1 MISRKSFCA
10 AFALFA
16 ALSSFAIEVNR
27 SEIES
32 AGNSDAV
39 VFKNYAGPHTVI
51 NTVEQIRG
59 IGSGVGASIA
69 ANVDNFTTA
78 GTQNRYYAI
87 HAIDPQEQGK
97 LDADIFIIGSNA
109 TVDHVTNLRR
119 IISAYLSTVYGYSRS
134 DADVL
139 ATFVTVYNAVY
150 RGNINYFSG
159 KYKKIVMD
167 NISADKVG
175 LDLNYE
181 NWPGKTQLVIP
192 LNDVRG
198 GLSAVDTSVISDKN
212 VIKQMQDDDDKN
224 LDARK
229 GMVDIKERES
239 DYASVEAQESQKE
252 AAAESVKLKGEQ
264 QKSAEANKEATA
276 AQNEATRAEKAAEDA
291 IKAAEAAQK
300 AAEAAQKAAEEAQK
314 AAQAAQKAAEE
325 ALKAAQENPND
336 KKAQDNAAQKQAQ
349 AEKQQAQAEQKQA
362 VAEQKKNDAEQKKNT
377 AEEKKTV
384 AEEKKTVA
392 EEKKADAA
400 KQAEKTAAQAEKT
413 AAAQDKAAEK
423 QAQADKKLNEAQGER
438 SEIAKD
444 QQEIIKNETAV
455 AEDKIAYGLIT
466 IDEIGAMSEIVRVN
480 SETGA
485 LIKASPVSVIRSR
498 TVYEDVDNFVAI
510 AGTNIGNGAV
520 KLVLID
526 KDKMEIIKESNES
539 ISETSVLVEA
549 DGRYYCVINDNGGN
563 FYVGRFNEKAE
574 LQLKSPVAVKAAT
587 PITITSKGVLVTGN
601 NGKPV
606 LLNIKDLTEI
616 KISGK

>member
-16 ALSSFAIEVNR
+16 ALSSFALEVNR

-51 NTVEQIRG
+51 NTVEQIRA
-59 IGSGVGASIA
+59 IGSGVGTSIA

-97 LDADIFIIGSNA
+97 LDADIFIIGSSA
-109 TVDHVTNLRR
+109 SVDHITNLRR
-119 IISAYLSTVYGYSRS
+119 IISAYLSSVYGYSRA

-150 RGNINYFSG
+150 RGNIDYFSG

-175 LDLNYE
+175 IDLNYE

-192 LNDVRG
+192 LYNVRG

-239 DYASVEAQESQKE
+239 DNATAEAQESQKK
-252 AAAESVKLKGEQ
+252 AAEEAVKLRDEQ
-264 QKSAEANKEATA
+264 QKSAEANKEANA
-276 AQNEATRAEKAAEDA
+276 AQNEASRAEKAAADA
-291 IKAAEAAQK
+291 LK

-314 AAQAAQKAAEE
+314 AAEAARKAAEE
-325 ALKAAQENPND
+325 ALKAAQANPND
-336 KKAQDNAAQKQAQ
+336 KKAQDDAAQKQAQ
-349 AEKQQAQAEQKQA
+349 ADQKQAQADQKQA
-362 VAEQKKNDAEQKKNT
+362 VADQKKNDAEQKKNT
-377 AEEKKTV
+377 ADEKKNV
-384 AEEKKTVA
+384 AD
-392 EEKKADAA
+392 EKKAD
-400 KQAEKTAAQAEKT
+400 
-413 AAAQDKAAEK
+413 AEK

-455 AEDKIAYGLIT
+455 SEDKIAYGLIT

-485 LIKASPVSVIRSR
+485 LMKASPVSVIRSR

-526 KDKMEIIKESNES
+526 KDKMEIIKESKETV
-539 ISETSVLVEA
+539 SETSVLVEA
-549 DGRYYCVINDNGGN
+549 DGSYYCVVSDNGN